1 MGLRVPSTQ
10 PDIVAIDVANL
21 AFRAA
26 FRFQNYT
33 TPLGR
38 FSGHIFGSFRM
49 INGLVN
55 RFQKTGKRITLWFAL
70 EGGALTRTR
79 LLPEY
84 KANRPHDRTQVP
96 TILKEVYEMV
106 RLFPGVTWQH
116 PKLEADDILSR
127 LTYPALLDGKKIVIV
142 TRDQDLWQLLGDPA
156 ISIWDKDHYVDHVHV
171 LAHFGLRNAK
181 AVALYKALFGDKGD
195 NIPAAVPH
203 LKKEKLIEAIN
214 THDMVHP
221 SDLYDY
227 LAGDEQNITK
237 SAVTKLRDNWKYVE
251 RNWKIVRLR
260 RKGKIIPNKRV
271 GPPTPAPLLTLL
283 STFACNSLARDAKDL
298 WRK

>member
-1 MGLRVPSTQ
+1 MGLHVPSTQ

-84 KANRPHDRTQVP
+84 KANRPHDRTEAP

-116 PKLEADDILSR
+116 PKLEADDVLSR
-127 LTYPALLDGKKIVIV
+127 LTHPTLLNGKKIVIV
-142 TRDQDLWQLLGDPA
+142 TRDQDLWQLLDD
-156 ISIWDKDHYVDHVHV
+156 SSVMIWDKDHYIDHVHV
-171 LAHFGLRNAK
+171 LAQFGLRQAK
-181 AVALYKALFGDKGD
+181 AVALYKTLFGDKGD
-195 NIPAAVPH
+195 NIPAAAPR
-203 LKKEKLIEAIN
+203 LTKDPIIEAIN
-214 THDMVHP
+214 THEMLHP

-227 LAGDEQNITK
+227 LTGSPQLAKTTT
-237 SAVTKLRDNWKYVE
+237 TKLLENWKSVE

-260 RKGKIIPNKRV
+260 RKGKIMPAKRA
-271 GPPTPAPLLTLL
+271 GAGGPAPLLNLL
-283 STFACNSLARDAKDL
+283 ATYACNSLARDAKDL